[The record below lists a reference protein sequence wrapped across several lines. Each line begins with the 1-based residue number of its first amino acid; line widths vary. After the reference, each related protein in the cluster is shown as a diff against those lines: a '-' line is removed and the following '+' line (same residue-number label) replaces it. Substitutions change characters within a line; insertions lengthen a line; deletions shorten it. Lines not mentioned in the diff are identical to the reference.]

1 MTFSIGSSIFFS
13 TFPDYKTKDNDILT
27 LVSPWTLKNPIFR
40 MKEGENDVFFMNGN
54 LSGQELLELHLGDT
68 LPPMAVGKFLSP
80 EFSRYLGLSVS
91 DLKRLHGRFESLDE
105 KHRYENIIYKS
116 YIKNNDFFL
125 TKDDLGKA
133 WEEYKKERPE
143 IYKNIWNL
151 D

>member
-13 TFPDYKTKDNDILT
+13 KFPGYQAKDNDLLI
-27 LVSPWTLKNPIFR
+27 LVSPWTLRGNIFR
-40 MKEGENDVFFMNGN
+40 MEDGQNDVFLVNGD

-80 EFSRYLGLSVS
+80 EFSRYLGLTVQ

-105 KHRYENIIYKS
+105 KHKYENIIYKS
-116 YIKNNDFFL
+116 YIKNGDFFL
-125 TKDDLGKA
+125 SQDDLNLA

-143 IYKNIWNL
+143 IYKIYGI
-151 D
+151 